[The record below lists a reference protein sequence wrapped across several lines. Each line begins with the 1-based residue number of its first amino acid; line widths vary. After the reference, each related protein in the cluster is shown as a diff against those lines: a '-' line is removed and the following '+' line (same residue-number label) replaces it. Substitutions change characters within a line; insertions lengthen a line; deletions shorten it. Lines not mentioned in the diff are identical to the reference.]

1 MGQKMKKIFLSG
13 LALGVLIAPAAA
25 ADVAPYFGRSLQTP
39 FVSWTGFYVGANA
52 GWIGSDYSINNGGSD
67 TGTGGLG
74 AALAIGAIP
83 STIKATQSGF
93 LGGGQIGYN
102 WQVYNWILGVETDF
116 DGASAKS
123 SVTAAFPGTAAFAPI
138 TTVYNSEIDSLGT
151 LRARLGFLWPAS
163 VLWYATAGLAYGQ
176 TKFGTAAV
184 CPAFAPPCS
193 SEGSTALQSSKTAVG
208 WTAGTGVEWQ
218 FTPAWSVK
226 AEYLY
231 VDLGNQTNTIVYSYG
246 ANTSS
251 LISTVSQT
259 ENIVRFGVNYKLF

>member
-1 MGQKMKKIFLSG
+1 MKKIFLSG
-13 LALGVLIAPAAA
+13 LGLSMLIAPAAA
-25 ADVAPYFGRSLQTP
+25 ADVAPYWRSLQTP
-39 FVSWTGFYVGANA
+39 FLSWTGFYVGANA
-52 GWIGSDYSINNGGSD
+52 GWIGSDNSINNGGSD

-83 STIKATQSGF
+83 SSLNLTHSGF

-102 WQVYNWILGVETDF
+102 WLIDTWILGVETDF
-116 DGASAKS
+116 DGASAKG
-123 SVTAAFPGTAAFAPI
+123 SVSAAFPGTAAFAPI
-138 TTVYNSEIDSLGT
+138 TTAYNSEIDTLGT
-151 LRARLGFLWPAS
+151 LRARLGLLWPAS
-163 VLWYATAGLAYGQ
+163 ALWYATAGLAYGQ

-184 CPAFAPPCS
+184 CPAFVPSCS
-193 SEGSTALQSSKTAVG
+193 SEGSTALQSSKTSVG
-208 WTAGTGVEWQ
+208 WTVGTGVEWH
-218 FTPAWSVK
+218 FTSAWSVK

-259 ENIVRFGVNYKLF
+259 ENIVRFGINYKLF